1 MKKIFAI
8 SGSTRTNSSNA
19 RLLKVIAERTAD
31 KYEVEIFE
39 GLTFIPHFNPDL
51 DSETPPEAV
60 TAFREK
66 VKNADGVITCTPEYI
81 FSLPGSLKNALEW
94 MVSTVIFTGKPVGL
108 ITASA
113 HGAKAQ
119 EELALIMHTI
129 GASFNDDIQLLI
141 QGIKGKIDMDG
152 NITHE
157 ETSIRLGQFLEAFD
171 RSLHESPQATS

>member
-19 RLLKVIAERTAD
+19 RLLKVIAERTTS
-31 KYEVEIFE
+31 KYAVEIFE

-51 DSETPPEAV
+51 DTETPPEAV

-66 VKNADGVITCTPEYI
+66 VKNADAIITCTPEYI

-94 MVSTVIFTGKPVGL
+94 MVSTVIFTDKPVGL

-113 HGAKAQ
+113 HGAKGK
-119 EELALIMHTI
+119 EELELIMRTI
-129 GASFNDDIQLLI
+129 GARFNDSTQLLI

-152 NITHE
+152 HITHE
-157 ETSIRLGQFLEAFD
+157 ATNIQLGQFLEAFD
-171 RSLHESPQATS
+171 RLLNESP